1 MGEEAL
7 DLAAVEDGGEAL
19 RALCAGDVVQGQLLT
34 PEDQPVEKHQGVEG
48 LVLGCG
54 GNLAVDGEVIVEGD
68 DLRLAHLPGVAL
80 AVEEDVAF
88 GPFEIGLLGSDTVM
102 LAPDEIA
109 HLAEQ
114 LGAADDS
121 VRIHRD
127 VAIAPWS
134 LRRVHA
140 ECPFLEFL
148 NGIRMLAPC
157 FRGDK
162 PVRNRQAQCQISH
175 GCTEGALQDFIHG

>member
-1 MGEEAL
+1 
-7 DLAAVEDGGEAL
+7 
-19 RALCAGDVVQGQLLT
+19 
-34 PEDQPVEKHQGVEG
+34 

-102 LAPDEIA
+102 LAPDEIV

-162 PVRNRQAQCQISH
+162 RLLAAGSPSMLPVRNRQAQCQISH